1 MMIAIDDKELEKLKQ
16 QASQLQEENASLRKQ
31 IELLMEQIR
40 LARHQRFAPSSER
53 SSPLQKRLDVFNEP
67 EAEANPEAPEPDVE
81 TITYRRRKTPKGRRE
96 ERLEG
101 LPTERVEYVLPPEE
115 QICPNCAGPLHDM
128 GTELHRELKV
138 VPARYLV
145 VEHVK
150 HLYACRA
157 CEKNA
162 LSTPILKA
170 PMPRPLEPGSL
181 ASPSI
186 VASILAKKYQ
196 MGMPLYRQE
205 QELTALGIQLSRQTM
220 ANWILYS
227 AKTHLTRLYERLH
240 AELLGQRYLHA
251 DETTVQVLHEPGR
264 RAEQTSYMWVYLSG
278 RDGPKVVLYDYEETR
293 AGRCPRAFLEGFA
306 GYLHVDGYAGYHDL
320 PGVKLVGCWAHARRR
335 YDEAVNGLPPKG
347 RTGKTAA
354 EEGLS
359 YCNRLFEIERKVHD
373 STPEERRRVREE
385 ESRRVLDAFWAW
397 LMRQKEEVLP
407 QSLLGKAVS
416 YCTTQW
422 PKLTAFLEDGNLE
435 LDNNAAERAIKPFVI
450 GRKAWL
456 FANTP
461 QGARASAV
469 VYSLVET
476 AKANGLD
483 PQRYLE
489 HVLSRLPNVEAD
501 DKAGLEE
508 LLPWSDALPQEV
520 RTRR

>member
-1 MMIAIDDKELEKLKQ
+1 MPECP
-16 QASQLQEENASLRKQ
+16 
-31 IELLMEQIR
+31 
-40 LARHQRFAPSSER
+40 QRA
-53 SSPLQKRLDVFNEP
+53 
-67 EAEANPEAPEPDVE
+67 
-81 TITYRRRKTPKGRRE
+81 
-96 ERLEG
+96 
-101 LPTERVEYVLPPEE
+101 
-115 QICPNCAGPLHDM
+115 
-128 GTELHRELKV
+128 KV
-138 VPARYLV
+138 A
-145 VEHVK
+145 
-150 HLYACRA
+150 
-157 CEKNA
+157 
-162 LSTPILKA
+162 
-170 PMPRPLEPGSL
+170 
-181 ASPSI
+181 
-186 VASILAKKYQ
+186 
-196 MGMPLYRQE
+196 
-205 QELTALGIQLSRQTM
+205 
-220 ANWILYS
+220 
-227 AKTHLTRLYERLH
+227 
-240 AELLGQRYLHA
+240 
-251 DETTVQVLHEPGR
+251 
-264 RAEQTSYMWVYLSG
+264 
-278 RDGPKVVLYDYEETR
+278 LYDYEETR
-293 AGRCPRAFLEGFA
+293 SGAHPRRFLAGFE
-306 GYLHVDGYAGYHDL
+306 GYLQVDGYAGYRDL
-320 PGVKLVGCWAHARRR
+320 PGGETRRVLAHARRKF
-335 YDEAVNGLPPKG
+335 DEAVKALAPQRRQGE
-347 RTGKTAA
+347 TAA

-422 PKLTAFLEDGNLE
+422 PKPTAFLEDGNLE

-450 GRKAWL
+450 GRRAWL